1 METFTWWHEMKPQ
14 DKPHLIVIA
23 LSVVPLTLRLF
34 LWPWWQLI
42 LMGIFILSFG
52 EFYLYLQ
59 HERTKE
65 LLLAEKQ
72 KYFID
77 AYRLIKVLLMQSISP
92 YQSLQTIL
100 PFVHPNLA
108 QDVHTLLLSI
118 DQDKSIFPY
127 LQFANRFH
135 SLMIEQLMFAL
146 YQLENQ
152 GGGSQ
157 QLQQFQYLFDQADQQ
172 HYQGQ
177 LLQFHEQMQNAN
189 GYVMAATGLIAFSL
203 LVGVIQLIA
212 GMIYGI

>member
-1 METFTWWHEMKPQ
+1 METFTWWYAMKPQ

-23 LSVVPLTLRLF
+23 LSVVPLTFRLF
-34 LWPWWQLI
+34 LWPWWQVI

-59 HERTKE
+59 REKTKE
-65 LLLAEKQ
+65 VLLAEKQ

-108 QDVHTLLLSI
+108 QEVHTLLLSI